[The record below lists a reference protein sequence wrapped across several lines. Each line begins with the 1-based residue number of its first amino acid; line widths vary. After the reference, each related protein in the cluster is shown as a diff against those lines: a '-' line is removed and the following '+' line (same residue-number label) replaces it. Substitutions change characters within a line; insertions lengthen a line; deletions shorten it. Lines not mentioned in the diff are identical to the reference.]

1 MSDAGG
7 RARKAKVVFL
17 RGINVGGHRT
27 FRPAVLSRRLR
38 HLGAVNIGAAG
49 TLVIRQPVS
58 RSQLRLEVQR
68 RLPFDADVVICQGR
82 EIAQLV
88 SGDFFRGHRVRPEVV
103 HFVSVLPRLPRS
115 EPRLPMSLPPRG
127 RWLLKILAREERFV
141 LGLYR
146 RQMKV
151 IGYLGMLD
159 RLYGVP
165 VITRNWKTVTA
176 IARVLARGET

>member
-1 MSDAGG
+1 M
-7 RARKAKVVFL
+7 
-17 RGINVGGHRT
+17 
-27 FRPAVLSRRLR
+27 LSRRLR

-58 RSQLRLEVQR
+58 VAQLRTEVQR
-68 RLPFDADVVICQGR
+68 RLPFDAEIVVCEGR

-88 SGDFFRGHRVRPEVV
+88 SRDFFKTYAVRPEVV
-103 HFVSVLPRLPRS
+103 RFVSVLSRLPRS
-115 EPRLPMSLPPRG
+115 EPRLPMTLPSRG

-151 IGYLGMLD
+151 IGYLGKLD

-165 VITRNWKTVTA
+165 VITRNWNTLTA
-176 IARVLARGET
+176 IARVLAQGAT